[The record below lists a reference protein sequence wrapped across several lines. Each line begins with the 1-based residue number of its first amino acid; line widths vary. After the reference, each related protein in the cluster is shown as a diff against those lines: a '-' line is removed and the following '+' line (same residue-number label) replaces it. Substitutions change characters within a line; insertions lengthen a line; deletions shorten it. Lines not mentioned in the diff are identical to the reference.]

1 MSEQSAR
8 CFLSI
13 GECMVELSGGD
24 GGMFRMGFAGDTLN
38 TAWYA
43 RSALASDWDVAYYTA
58 LGDDRYSA
66 AMRQFL
72 EQGSIRTNLIR
83 IIPGKRPGLY
93 IIHQEAGDRHFT
105 YWRENSAARLLA
117 DDPEAL
123 LSAVNGADCLYFSG
137 ITLAILKPQR
147 REDLLAVLDGARQKG
162 AAVAFDPNIRPALWQ
177 DKDELKQALTDAA
190 SVSDIVLPTFGDEV
204 PLFGDI
210 TSEDTIARYLEAGA
224 GEVIVK
230 NGADPVH
237 LSTGHATLFVSTEEV
252 SDVVDATGAGDS
264 FNGAYLAAR
273 LSGEEPDAAARA
285 GNRMAAKVIR
295 HKGALIP
302 RSPR

>member
-1 MSEQSAR
+1 MSGLSAKR
-8 CFLSI
+8 FLSI

-24 GGMFRMGFAGDTLN
+24 AALFRMGFAGDTLN

-43 RSALASDWDVAYYTA
+43 RAALESDWNVAYFTA

-66 AMRQFL
+66 AMREFL
-72 EQGSIRTNLIR
+72 ENGGISTDAIRT
-83 IIPGKRPGLY
+83 IPGKRPGLY
-93 IIHQEAGDRHFT
+93 IIHQENGDRNFT
-105 YWRENSAARLLA
+105 YWRENSAARQLA

-147 REDLLAVLDGARQKG
+147 REDLLAVIDGARQKG
-162 AAVAFDPNIRPALWQ
+162 AAVAFDPNIRPALWP
-177 DKDELKQALTDAA
+177 DRSELKQSLADAA
-190 SVSDIVLPTFGDEV
+190 SVCDIVLPTYGDEV
-204 PLFGDI
+204 PLFGDRS
-210 TSEDTIARYLEAGA
+210 SEDTISRYLEAGA
-224 GEVIVK
+224 GEVVVK

-237 LSTGHATLFVSTEEV
+237 LSTGHASLFISTEEV
-252 SDVVDATGAGDS
+252 DNVIDATGAGDS

-273 LSGEEPDAAARA
+273 LNGEEPDAAARA
-285 GNRMAAKVIR
+285 GNRMAAKVIC

-302 RSPR
+302 R